1 MVRTIEVFISD
12 KDTFFT
18 DGLSRSL
25 INHLEGYGFTLTFT
39 NNLSLMAFADI
50 IFLTKDCISS
60 FRPSDFHTL
69 EGCVSKSVFVTSDYS
84 VTPAFLSVKWV
95 LYRRTGV
102 SDMLSL
108 VDYILGITKNDVS
121 DYALGACS
129 RPYLTGLSPRQRQV
143 MWLYSQ
149 GFTQKKI
156 SYILGIDVRTVSCHK
171 RTLMKQY
178 QLTCN
183 ADLRNWLISKL
194 LLSP

>member
-1 MVRTIEVFISD
+1 MARTIDVFISD
-12 KDTFFT
+12 KDTYFAE
-18 DGLSRSL
+18 GLARSL
-25 INHLEGYGFTLTFT
+25 INHLEGYGFTVTFT
-39 NNLSLMAFADI
+39 NNLNMMAFADI
-50 IFLTKDCISS
+50 IFLTKACISS

-69 EGCVSKSVFVTSDYS
+69 EGCVSKSVLVTSDYT

-108 VDYILGITKNDVS
+108 VDYILGIRKNDVS
-121 DYALGACS
+121 DYALGACF

-149 GFTQKKI
+149 GFKQKKI
-156 SYILGIDVRTVSCHK
+156 SYILGIDVRTVSSHK
-171 RTLMKQY
+171 RALMKQY
-178 QLTCN
+178 QLTCD

-194 LLSP
+194 LLSA